1 MPITYTRINKFFH
14 CNLCTQVPRNT
25 YFCILYFFFAR
36 CGISIS
42 SWILMCMTFDRYLAV
57 RFPFRARTLCTVHR
71 AKVATVA
78 VVAIQVVGHLPYFW
92 RRFDPSGR
100 TLSEKCNYDL
110 PDTHIKVYEGIR
122 MVVFDR
128 VLPGRPRSGI
138 VPPEDFL
145 GQFFASQF

>member
-1 MPITYTRINKFFH
+1 
-14 CNLCTQVPRNT
+14 
-25 YFCILYFFFAR
+25 
-36 CGISIS
+36 
-42 SWILMCMTFDRYLAV
+42 MCMTFDRYLAV

-71 AKVATVA
+71 AKIATVA

-92 RRFDPSGR
+92 RRFDPTGR

-128 VLPGRPRSGI
+128 VLPGLCT
-138 VPPEDFL
+138 L
-145 GQFFASQF
+145 GFTLAMTSQLRVGMMDQG